1 MNRFQTP
8 ILILKYNK
16 GILKMTLVFK
26 KRITTAPL
34 FCWILILGV
43 VLLLSPSSA
52 FAKSPQTTVKELA
65 NSQKSWDGA
74 RLPAYPEGQPEIRI
88 LSIIVPPGE
97 KLAVHQHPVINAG
110 VLLSGHLRVHTM
122 TGQILDLHAGEAIV
136 EVVNT
141 WHWGESVGPDP
152 AHIIVFYA
160 GQAGTPVTVTRT
172 E

>member
-26 KRITTAPL
+26 NGLQPPPFL
-34 FCWILILGV
+34 LDPDLGV

-74 RLPAYPEGQPEIRI
+74 RLRPIP
-88 LSIIVPPGE
+88 
-97 KLAVHQHPVINAG
+97 
-110 VLLSGHLRVHTM
+110 RVSRKS
-122 TGQILDLHAGEAIV
+122 A
-136 EVVNT
+136 
-141 WHWGESVGPDP
+141 S
-152 AHIIVFYA
+152 
-160 GQAGTPVTVTRT
+160 
-172 E
+172 